1 MPALTQIGT
10 SGIKDNAITT
20 AKIVDANVTTAKVAD
35 NAVTTAK
42 ITNANVTDAKLAAT
56 LNLSS
61 KTVSVPAATVTVH
74 SPPADLTTVK
84 QDLAL
89 VAFEQI
95 RADNRTLLN
104 MPNSFVDQFEDST
117 GIATLT
123 QAERDT
129 TDEYVASYTYGSK
142 TFKNLQV
149 QLLPNDGGTIQNT
162 WDTTDAYD
170 QNWAGD
176 SLYKGGNA
184 YTAGMIDYLFDVSK
198 PFNFNVYSN
207 VTKQTGGINAQNY
220 QAFSLF
226 ITTDTSVAAGKNPQV
241 GGNKVFVTK
250 GSIDDANY
258 GQLSPDS
265 MATYL
270 NSGYASTINLTNAQ
284 YGNNSYNSSAGSV
297 TLNVN
302 DANFGLNSYASGNAW
317 TTMGF
322 RVVNNPD
329 TDTMTVHH
337 LSNSDPTAVRTDV
350 NNFTLNN
357 IPHAG
362 RMGFFFGEGANYSVN
377 SEHMSLSSSNNNA
390 NGTQS
395 VVTEGVENAT
405 GSVLSVAKT
414 APSSVT
420 KMSIVVLYKD
430 QAGTNTLNTDLVAQ
444 VSADNGSNLTNATLA
459 AAPNLTSDTK
469 VAKSAQVTVTA
480 GTQVRYKLN
489 FANQSSSKQCRVLG
503 VALLY

>member
-1 MPALTQIGT
+1 MAIDTIGT
-10 SGIKDNAITT
+10 NAIANT
-20 AKIVDANVTTAKVAD
+20 A
-35 NAVTTAK
+35 
-42 ITNANVTDAKLAAT
+42 VTDAKLAAS

-61 KTVSVPAATVTVH
+61 KTVVVPSSTVTTHVT
-74 SPPADLTTVK
+74 PTDLTPVK

-142 TFKNLQV
+142 TFKDLQV
-149 QLLPNDGGTIQNT
+149 QLLPNDGGTIQNS
-162 WDTTDAYD
+162 WDTTNAYD

-284 YGNNSYNSSAGSV
+284 YGNNSYNASAGSV

-395 VVTEGVENAT
+395 VVTEGVENTT

>member
-1 MPALTQIGT
+1 MAIDTIGT
-10 SGIKDNAITT
+10 NAIANT
-20 AKIVDANVTTAKVAD
+20 A
-35 NAVTTAK
+35 
-42 ITNANVTDAKLAAT
+42 VTDAKLAAS

-61 KTVSVPAATVTVH
+61 KTVVVPSSTVTTHVT
-74 SPPADLTTVK
+74 PTDLTPVK

-117 GIATLT
+117 GVATFT

-149 QLLPNDGGTIQNT
+149 QLLPNDGGTIQST
-162 WDTTDAYD
+162 WDTTNIYD
-170 QNWAGD
+170 QNWTGD
-176 SLYKGGNA
+176 SLYKASNS

-198 PFNFNVYSN
+198 PFNFNLYSN

-317 TTMGF
+317 STMGF

-444 VSADNGSNLTNATLA
+444 VSADNGSNFTNATLA

-469 VAKSAQVTVTA
+469 VAKSAEVTVTA

-489 FANQSSSKQCRVLG
+489 FANQASSKQCRVLG

>member
-1 MPALTQIGT
+1 MAIDTIGT
-10 SGIKDNAITT
+10 NAIANT
-20 AKIVDANVTTAKVAD
+20 A
-35 NAVTTAK
+35 
-42 ITNANVTDAKLAAT
+42 VTDAKLAAS

-61 KTVSVPAATVTVH
+61 KTVVVPSSTVTTHVT
-74 SPPADLTTVK
+74 PTDLTPVK

-142 TFKNLQV
+142 TFKDLQV
-149 QLLPNDGGTIQNT
+149 QLLPNDGGTIQNS
-162 WDTTDAYD
+162 WDTTNAYD

-241 GGNKVFVTK
+241 SGNKVFVTK

-284 YGNNSYNSSAGSV
+284 YGNNSYNASAGSV

-444 VSADNGSNLTNATLA
+444 VSADNGSNLTNATLV

>member
-1 MPALTQIGT
+1 MAIDTIGT
-10 SGIKDNAITT
+10 NAIANT
-20 AKIVDANVTTAKVAD
+20 A
-35 NAVTTAK
+35 
-42 ITNANVTDAKLAAT
+42 VTDAKLAAS

-61 KTVSVPAATVTVH
+61 KTVVVPSSTVTTHVT
-74 SPPADLTTVK
+74 PTDLTPVK

-123 QAERDT
+123 QVERDT
-129 TDEYVASYTYGSK
+129 SAEYVASYTYGSR
-142 TFKNLQV
+142 TFKDLQI
-149 QLLPNDGGTIQNT
+149 QLKPNDAGTVQST
-162 WDTTDAYD
+162 WDTTNIYD
-170 QNWAGD
+170 QNWVGD
-176 SLYKGGNA
+176 SVYKGGNN
-184 YTAGMIDYLFDVSK
+184 YTAGMIDYLFDLSK
-198 PFNFNVYSN
+198 PFNFNIYNN
-207 VTKQTGGINAQNY
+207 VSKQTGN
-220 QAFSLF
+220 
-226 ITTDTSVAAGKNPQV
+226 
-241 GGNKVFVTK
+241 
-250 GSIDDANY
+250 DANY
-258 GQLSPDS
+258 GQLNPDS

-270 NSGYASTINLTNAQ
+270 NSGYASTIALTNAN
-284 YGNNSYNSSAGSV
+284 YGNNGYNSSAGSV

-302 DANFGLNSYASGNAW
+302 DANFGLSSYASGNAW
-317 TTMGF
+317 TTMGI

-337 LSNSDPTAVRTDV
+337 LSNTDPTAVRTDV

-377 SEHMSLSSSNNNA
+377 SEHYSLSSSNNNA

-444 VSADNGSNLTNATLA
+444 VSADNGSNFTNATLA

-469 VAKSAQVTVTA
+469 VAKSAEVTVTA

-489 FANQSSSKQCRVLG
+489 FANQASSKQCRVLG

>member
-1 MPALTQIGT
+1 MAIDTIGT
-10 SGIKDNAITT
+10 NAIANT
-20 AKIVDANVTTAKVAD
+20 A
-35 NAVTTAK
+35 
-42 ITNANVTDAKLAAT
+42 VTDAKLAAS

-61 KTVSVPAATVTVH
+61 KTVVVPSSTVTTHVT
-74 SPPADLTTVK
+74 PTDLTPVK

-241 GGNKVFVTK
+241 SGNKVFVTK

-284 YGNNSYNSSAGSV
+284 YGNNSYNASAGSV

-444 VSADNGSNLTNATLA
+444 VSADNGSNLTNATLV

>member
-1 MPALTQIGT
+1 M
-10 SGIKDNAITT
+10 
-20 AKIVDANVTTAKVAD
+20 
-35 NAVTTAK
+35 
-42 ITNANVTDAKLAAT
+42 
-56 LNLSS
+56 
-61 KTVSVPAATVTVH
+61 
-74 SPPADLTTVK
+74 
-84 QDLAL
+84 
-89 VAFEQI
+89 
-95 RADNRTLLN
+95 
-104 MPNSFVDQFEDST
+104 
-117 GIATLT
+117 
-123 QAERDT
+123 
-129 TDEYVASYTYGSK
+129 
-142 TFKNLQV
+142 QV

-241 GGNKVFVTK
+241 SGNKVFVTK

-270 NSGYASTINLTNAQ
+270 NSGYASTIGLTNAN

-395 VVTEGVENAT
+395 VVTEGVENTT

>member
-1 MPALTQIGT
+1 MAIDTIGT
-10 SGIKDNAITT
+10 NAIANT
-20 AKIVDANVTTAKVAD
+20 A
-35 NAVTTAK
+35 
-42 ITNANVTDAKLAAT
+42 VTDAKLAAS

-61 KTVSVPAATVTVH
+61 KTVVVPSSTVTTHVT
-74 SPPADLTTVK
+74 PTDLTPVK

-241 GGNKVFVTK
+241 SGNKVFVTK

-284 YGNNSYNSSAGSV
+284 YGNNSYNASGGSV

-337 LSNSDPTAVRTDV
+337 LSNSDPKAVRTDV

-395 VVTEGVENAT
+395 VVTEGVENTT

-444 VSADNGSNLTNATLA
+444 VSADNGSNLTNATLV

-469 VAKSAQVTVTA
+469 VAKSAEVTVTA

>member
-1 MPALTQIGT
+1 MAIDTIGT
-10 SGIKDNAITT
+10 NAIANT
-20 AKIVDANVTTAKVAD
+20 A
-35 NAVTTAK
+35 
-42 ITNANVTDAKLAAT
+42 VTDAKLAAS

-61 KTVSVPAATVTVH
+61 KTVVVPSSTVTTHVT
-74 SPPADLTTVK
+74 PTDLTPVK

-149 QLLPNDGGTIQNT
+149 QLLPNDGGTIQNS
-162 WDTTDAYD
+162 WDTTNAYD

-241 GGNKVFVTK
+241 SGNKVFVTK

-284 YGNNSYNSSAGSV
+284 YGNNSYNASAGSV

-444 VSADNGSNLTNATLA
+444 VSADNGSNLTNATLV

-469 VAKSAQVTVTA
+469 VAKSAEVTVTA

>member
-1 MPALTQIGT
+1 MAIDTIGT
-10 SGIKDNAITT
+10 NAIANT
-20 AKIVDANVTTAKVAD
+20 A
-35 NAVTTAK
+35 
-42 ITNANVTDAKLAAT
+42 VTDAKLAAS

-61 KTVSVPAATVTVH
+61 KTVVVPSSTVTTHVT
-74 SPPADLTTVK
+74 PTDLTPVK

-142 TFKNLQV
+142 TFKDLQV

-270 NSGYASTINLTNAQ
+270 NSGYASTIGITNAN

-395 VVTEGVENAT
+395 VVTEGVENTT

-444 VSADNGSNLTNATLA
+444 VSADNGSNLTNATLV

>member
-1 MPALTQIGT
+1 MAIDTIGT
-10 SGIKDNAITT
+10 NAIANT
-20 AKIVDANVTTAKVAD
+20 A
-35 NAVTTAK
+35 
-42 ITNANVTDAKLAAT
+42 VTDAKLAAS

-61 KTVSVPAATVTVH
+61 KTVVVPSSTVTTHVT
-74 SPPADLTTVK
+74 PTDLTPVK

-142 TFKNLQV
+142 TFKDLQV
-149 QLLPNDGGTIQNT
+149 QLLPNDGGTIQNS
-162 WDTTDAYD
+162 WDTTNAYD

-241 GGNKVFVTK
+241 SGNKVFVTK

-270 NSGYASTINLTNAQ
+270 NSGYASTIGLTNAN

-469 VAKSAQVTVTA
+469 VAKSAEVTVTA

>member
-1 MPALTQIGT
+1 MAIDTIGT
-10 SGIKDNAITT
+10 NAIANT
-20 AKIVDANVTTAKVAD
+20 A
-35 NAVTTAK
+35 
-42 ITNANVTDAKLAAT
+42 VTDAKLAAS

-61 KTVSVPAATVTVH
+61 KTVVVPSSTVTTHVT
-74 SPPADLTTVK
+74 PTDLTPVK

-149 QLLPNDGGTIQNT
+149 QLLPNDGGTIQST
-162 WDTTDAYD
+162 WDTTNIYD
-170 QNWAGD
+170 QNWTGD
-176 SLYKGGNA
+176 SLYKASNS

-198 PFNFNVYSN
+198 PFNFNLYSN

-317 TTMGF
+317 STMGF

-444 VSADNGSNLTNATLA
+444 VSADNGSNFTNATLA

-469 VAKSAQVTVTA
+469 VAKSAEVTVTA

-489 FANQSSSKQCRVLG
+489 FANQASSKQCRVLG

>member
-1 MPALTQIGT
+1 MAIDTIGT
-10 SGIKDNAITT
+10 NAIANT
-20 AKIVDANVTTAKVAD
+20 A
-35 NAVTTAK
+35 
-42 ITNANVTDAKLAAT
+42 VTDAKLAAS

-61 KTVSVPAATVTVH
+61 KTVVVPSSTVTTHVT
-74 SPPADLTTVK
+74 PTDLTPVK

-149 QLLPNDGGTIQNT
+149 QLLPNDGGTIQST
-162 WDTTDAYD
+162 WDTTNIYD
-170 QNWAGD
+170 QNWTGD
-176 SLYKGGNA
+176 SLYKASNS

-198 PFNFNVYSN
+198 PFNFNLYSN

-317 TTMGF
+317 TTMGI

-444 VSADNGSNLTNATLA
+444 VSADNGSNFTNATLA

-469 VAKSAQVTVTA
+469 VAKSAEVTVTA

-489 FANQSSSKQCRVLG
+489 FANQASSKQCRVLG

>member
-1 MPALTQIGT
+1 MAIDTIGT
-10 SGIKDNAITT
+10 NAIANT
-20 AKIVDANVTTAKVAD
+20 A
-35 NAVTTAK
+35 
-42 ITNANVTDAKLAAT
+42 VTDAKLAAS

-61 KTVSVPAATVTVH
+61 KTVVVPSSTVTTHVT
-74 SPPADLTTVK
+74 PTDLTPVK

-117 GIATLT
+117 GIATFT

-241 GGNKVFVTK
+241 SGNKVFVTK

-270 NSGYASTINLTNAQ
+270 NSGYASTIGLTNAN

-444 VSADNGSNLTNATLA
+444 VSADNGSNLTNATLV

>member
-1 MPALTQIGT
+1 MAIDTIGT
-10 SGIKDNAITT
+10 NAIANT
-20 AKIVDANVTTAKVAD
+20 A
-35 NAVTTAK
+35 
-42 ITNANVTDAKLAAT
+42 VTDAKLAAS

-61 KTVSVPAATVTVH
+61 KTVVVPSSTVTTHVT
-74 SPPADLTTVK
+74 PTDLTPVK

-241 GGNKVFVTK
+241 SGNKVFVTK

-395 VVTEGVENAT
+395 VVTEGVENTT

>member
-1 MPALTQIGT
+1 MAIDTIGT
-10 SGIKDNAITT
+10 NAIANT
-20 AKIVDANVTTAKVAD
+20 A
-35 NAVTTAK
+35 
-42 ITNANVTDAKLAAT
+42 VTDAKLAAS

-61 KTVSVPAATVTVH
+61 KTVVVPSSTVTTHVT
-74 SPPADLTTVK
+74 PTDLTPVK

-241 GGNKVFVTK
+241 SGNKVFVTK

-395 VVTEGVENAT
+395 VVTEGVENTT

-444 VSADNGSNLTNATLA
+444 VSADNGSNLTNATLV

>member
-1 MPALTQIGT
+1 MAIDTIGT
-10 SGIKDNAITT
+10 NAIANT
-20 AKIVDANVTTAKVAD
+20 A
-35 NAVTTAK
+35 
-42 ITNANVTDAKLAAT
+42 VTDAKLAAS

-61 KTVSVPAATVTVH
+61 KTVVVPSSTVTTHVT
-74 SPPADLTTVK
+74 PTDLTPVK

-117 GIATLT
+117 GVATFT

-149 QLLPNDGGTIQNT
+149 QLLPNDGGTIQST
-162 WDTTDAYD
+162 WDTTNIYD
-170 QNWAGD
+170 QNWTGD
-176 SLYKGGNA
+176 SLYKASNS

-198 PFNFNVYSN
+198 PFNFNLYSN

-317 TTMGF
+317 TTMGI

-444 VSADNGSNLTNATLA
+444 VSADNGSNFTNATLA

-469 VAKSAQVTVTA
+469 VAKSAEVTVTA

-489 FANQSSSKQCRVLG
+489 FANQASSKQCRVLG

>member
-95 RADNRTLLN
+95 RADNRSLLN

-129 TDEYVASYTYGSK
+129 SGEYIASYTYGSR
-142 TFKNLQV
+142 TFKDLQI
-149 QLLPNDGGTIQNT
+149 QLLPNDPGTTQST
-162 WDTTDAYD
+162 WDTTNLYN
-170 QNWAGD
+170 QNWTGD
-176 SLYKGGNA
+176 SLYKNA
-184 YTAGMIDYLFDVSK
+184 NNYTAGIVNYLFDLAN

-207 VTKQTGGINAQNY
+207 VTKETGGINAQNY
-220 QAFSLF
+220 QAFSAF
-226 ITTDTSVAAGKNPQV
+226 ITTNTSVAAGKNPQV
-241 GGNKVFVTK
+241 GGNPVFVTK
-250 GSIDDANY
+250 SSVDDANY
-258 GQLSPDS
+258 GQLTPDN

-270 NSGYASTINLTNAQ
+270 NSGYATTIGLTNAN
-284 YGNNSYNSSAGSV
+284 YGLNQNLASAGSV
-297 TLNVN
+297 TYNAN
-302 DANFGLNSYASGNAW
+302 DANFAFNSYASGNAW

-329 TDTMTVHH
+329 TDTLTVHH
-337 LSNSDPTAVRTDV
+337 LSSSDPTAVRTDV
-350 NNFTLNN
+350 NNFTINN
-357 IPHAG
+357 VPHAG
-362 RMGFFFGEGANYSVN
+362 RFAFFFGEGANYSIN

-395 VVTEGVENAT
+395 VVTEGIENAT

>member
-1 MPALTQIGT
+1 MAIDTIGT
-10 SGIKDNAITT
+10 NAIANT
-20 AKIVDANVTTAKVAD
+20 A
-35 NAVTTAK
+35 
-42 ITNANVTDAKLAAT
+42 VTDAKLAAS

-61 KTVSVPAATVTVH
+61 KTVVVPSSTVTTHVT
-74 SPPADLTTVK
+74 PTDLTPVK

-241 GGNKVFVTK
+241 SGNKVFVTK

-270 NSGYASTINLTNAQ
+270 NSGYASTIGLTNAN

-444 VSADNGSNLTNATLA
+444 VSADNGSNLTNATLV

>member
-1 MPALTQIGT
+1 MAIDTIGT
-10 SGIKDNAITT
+10 NAIANT
-20 AKIVDANVTTAKVAD
+20 A
-35 NAVTTAK
+35 
-42 ITNANVTDAKLAAT
+42 VTDAKLAAS

-61 KTVSVPAATVTVH
+61 KTVVVPSSTVTTHVT
-74 SPPADLTTVK
+74 PTDLTPVK

-117 GIATLT
+117 GIATFT

-241 GGNKVFVTK
+241 SGNKVFVTK

-469 VAKSAQVTVTA
+469 VAKSAEVTVTA

>member
-74 SPPADLTTVK
+74 SPPADLSTVS

-95 RADNRTLLN
+95 RADNRSLLN
-104 MPNSFVDQFEDST
+104 LPNSFVDQFEDST

-123 QAERDT
+123 TAERDSA
-129 TDEYVASYTYGSK
+129 EYVASYTYGSRN
-142 TFKNLQV
+142 FKDLEI
-149 QLLPNDGGTIQNT
+149 QLLPNDAGTVQST
-162 WDTTDAYD
+162 WDTTNLYS
-170 QNWAGD
+170 QNWTGD
-176 SLYKGGNA
+176 SLYKASNN
-184 YTAGMIDYLFDVSK
+184 YTAGIVNYLFDLAK
-198 PFNFNVYSN
+198 PFNFNVYSH
-207 VTKQTGGINAQNY
+207 VSKQTGNINAQNY
-220 QAFSLF
+220 QAFSAF
-226 ITTDTSVAAGKNPQV
+226 ITTDTSVAGGKNPQV
-241 GGNKVFVTK
+241 GGNPVFVTK

-258 GQLSPDS
+258 GQLTPDN

-284 YGNNSYNSSAGSV
+284 YGLNQNTSGAGSV
-297 TLNVN
+297 TYNAG
-302 DANFGLNSYASGNAW
+302 DANFAFNSYASGSAW

-329 TDTMTVHH
+329 TDTLTVHH
-337 LSNSDPTAVRTDV
+337 LSTSDPTTVRTDV
-350 NNFTLNN
+350 NNFTINN
-357 IPHAG
+357 VPHAG
-362 RMGFFFGEGANYSVN
+362 RFAFFFGEGANYSIN
-377 SEHMSLSSSNNNA
+377 SEHFSLSSSNNNA

-395 VVTEGVENAT
+395 VVTEGIENAT

-414 APSSVT
+414 ASSSVT

-430 QAGTNTLNTDLVAQ
+430 QAGTNALNTDLVAQ
-444 VSADNGSNLTNATLA
+444 VSADNGSNFTNATLV

-480 GTQVRYKLN
+480 GTQVRYKIN
-489 FANQSSSKQCRVLG
+489 FANQASNKQVRVLG

>member
-1 MPALTQIGT
+1 MAIDTIGT
-10 SGIKDNAITT
+10 NAIANT
-20 AKIVDANVTTAKVAD
+20 A
-35 NAVTTAK
+35 
-42 ITNANVTDAKLAAT
+42 VTDAKLAAS

-61 KTVSVPAATVTVH
+61 KTVVVPSSTVTTHVT
-74 SPPADLTTVK
+74 PTDLTPVK

-123 QAERDT
+123 QVERDT
-129 TDEYVASYTYGSK
+129 SAEYVASYTYGSR
-142 TFKNLQV
+142 TFKDLQ
-149 QLLPNDGGTIQNT
+149 IMRS
-162 WDTTDAYD
+162 WDTTNIYD
-170 QNWAGD
+170 QNWVGD
-176 SLYKGGNA
+176 SVYKGGNN
-184 YTAGMIDYLFDVSK
+184 YTAGMIDYLFDLSK
-198 PFNFNVYSN
+198 PFNFNIYNN
-207 VTKQTGGINAQNY
+207 VSKQTGNINAQNY
-220 QAFSLF
+220 IAFSLF

-241 GGNKVFVTK
+241 SGNPVFVTK

-258 GQLSPDS
+258 GQLNPDS

-270 NSGYASTINLTNAQ
+270 NSGYASTIALTNAN
-284 YGNNSYNSSAGSV
+284 YGNNGYNSSAGSV

-302 DANFGLNSYASGNAW
+302 DANFAMNSYASGNAW
-317 TTMGF
+317 TTMGI

-337 LSNSDPTAVRTDV
+337 LSNTDPTAVRTDV

-377 SEHMSLSSSNNNA
+377 SEHYSLSSSNNNA

-444 VSADNGSNLTNATLA
+444 VSADNGSNFTNATLA

-469 VAKSAQVTVTA
+469 VAKSAEVTVTA

-489 FANQSSSKQCRVLG
+489 FANQASSKQCRVLG

>member
-1 MPALTQIGT
+1 MAIDTIGT
-10 SGIKDNAITT
+10 NAIANT
-20 AKIVDANVTTAKVAD
+20 A
-35 NAVTTAK
+35 
-42 ITNANVTDAKLAAT
+42 VTDAKLAAS

-61 KTVSVPAATVTVH
+61 KTVVVPSSTVTTHVT
-74 SPPADLTTVK
+74 PTDLTPVK

-241 GGNKVFVTK
+241 SGNKVFVTK

-270 NSGYASTINLTNAQ
+270 NSGYASTIGLTNAN

-395 VVTEGVENAT
+395 VVTEGVENTT

-444 VSADNGSNLTNATLA
+444 VSADNGSNLTNATLV

>member
-1 MPALTQIGT
+1 MAIDTIGT
-10 SGIKDNAITT
+10 NAIANT
-20 AKIVDANVTTAKVAD
+20 A
-35 NAVTTAK
+35 
-42 ITNANVTDAKLAAT
+42 VTDAKLAAS

-61 KTVSVPAATVTVH
+61 KTVVVPSSTVTTHVT
-74 SPPADLTTVK
+74 PTDLTPVK

-241 GGNKVFVTK
+241 SGNKVFVTK

-284 YGNNSYNSSAGSV
+284 YGNNSYNASGGSV

-395 VVTEGVENAT
+395 VVTEGVENTT

-444 VSADNGSNLTNATLA
+444 VSADNGSNLTNATLV

-469 VAKSAQVTVTA
+469 VAKSAEVTVTA